1 MRELFVTELVKEILG
16 PRCGLREELPES
28 PLSEYITGVL
38 APVSSPSVRDI
49 DAESGIAFNESQEYE
64 EETDDADIHAPPHL
78 SPVLNPKCRPSSI
91 GLSFMVEYHG
101 GTTPGIDVCL
111 TWSRYFWNA
120 DKKVWKREPRY
131 AIRTI
136 ALDSDIKSFR
146 IGPDGAETT
155 PDRAEIHLHVLV
167 RNRQGNR
174 AFVTLYAVNGIRFTS
189 TSTGD
194 RVGSENHIF
203 QPQIRVVCWSGTRVI
218 PVIQREPLR
227 KDEKELSFLYRR
239 RPILARG
246 HLCSAV
252 WKDVDLEKPYE
263 GRLDFP
269 DCVNQSPFRWPD
281 GDILPEQEKRRFVCP
296 DVRTDFV
303 PVYAIP
309 MPDMEW
315 NEESYGPPP
324 ELSAEVLAESWDLDE
339 LRSRLEPL
347 VRAYRIWIG
356 ELRGSLVE
364 LSESEREIAEQLIER
379 CEDALNRITR
389 GIDLLCMDDD
399 ARLAFC
405 FANKALDIQRR
416 WARGSGLRW
425 RPFQL
430 AYILFTL
437 ESVLREDS
445 AGRGVCDLLWV
456 PTGAGKTEAYLAIA
470 ALAMAYRRRR
480 ARRRKNG
487 DRTGGGVCVI
497 TRYTLRLLT
506 IQQFRRALAMT
517 TACEYL
523 RVHGLGRGVPVGW
536 RPSRCTINDDYLWG
550 SLPFSIGLWVG
561 GGVTPNSLLDT
572 WAGRPVPGALK
583 ILKNSHDTS
592 EPAQVM
598 NCPACGAIL
607 SVPKNGLRPGIY
619 NLHLVVRSSGAQSL
633 RNAIT
638 YLAGSYEKLNVVS
651 ADLSPHHSDG
661 YFTISLLI
669 DVKDQASGQDGQDI
683 DRLWEALKHKLA
695 SVELVAARASRPGY
709 FIRRYRG
716 QRGNEVEYDF
726 EIFCPNPSCGL
737 RVPWCGGAP
746 AGSIHGRPPQIPA
759 RSNFPD
765 GNNPIDVQEPF
776 CLNSL
781 NVSDR
786 IPIPALTVDDQI
798 YHRIPS
804 MLVSTVDKFARPPF
818 EPRASTIFG
827 NVEFHHCIGGYYRRG
842 LHYLQVKKGHPLPSG
857 TGKGGFFVNIP
868 PLDPPDLILQD
879 EVHLIEG
886 PLGSLVGF
894 YETAVDFL
902 CSTPS
907 GWRVKYIASS
917 ATVRGADRQ
926 VRSVF
931 NRKLQVFPPP
941 GLSADDRFFIREREA
956 HSLDDKMPGR
966 LYVGI
971 CAPGRGSHTPLVRIW
986 TRLLQTAW
994 NSRNSPSIDAFW
1006 TLTGYFNAIR
1016 ELAGTRALYR
1026 DDIKDR
1032 ISFIARGDPRPLPED
1047 RCVEL
1052 SGRTRSDELPSILN
1066 LLSEPYPNAQD
1077 ALFTTSMFGTGV
1089 DIPRI
1094 GMMVVNG
1101 QPKTTAA
1108 YIQSTGRV
1116 GRGVGGLVVT
1126 FLRASRPRDLVH
1138 YEFFIG
1144 YHRQLHRFVE
1154 SLTVFPFS
1162 PGVMDSFSGPL
1173 LVFMLRNMR
1182 EALISWHEDESAP
1195 RMSTTRSTAP
1205 EVRTV
1210 INAVENRYRST
1221 NLLPAQG
1228 RDIRQELE
1236 SKLDRW
1242 QNIAKARPDLR
1253 YAEYIDVR
1261 HSVVL
1266 GDARHQ
1272 YRKDIDVVY
1281 PDSPQS
1287 LREVEDTVGFEA

>member
-16 PRCGLREELPES
+16 PRCGLREEIRAN

-49 DAESGIAFNESQEYE
+49 DVESEIALNESQEYE
-64 EETDDADIHAPPHL
+64 EETDDTDIYVPPHL
-78 SPVLNPKCRPSSI
+78 SPVLNPKSRPPSI

-131 AIRTI
+131 AIRAI
-136 ALDSDIKSFR
+136 PLDSDKKSFR
-146 IGPDGAETT
+146 IGPDGVETT

-167 RNRQGNR
+167 RNWQGNR
-174 AFVTLYAVNGIRFTS
+174 AFVTLYQVNGIRFTPAS
-189 TSTGD
+189 IGD
-194 RVGSENHIF
+194 TPSPEHHIF

-218 PVIQREPLR
+218 PVIQKEPLR
-227 KDEKELSFLYRR
+227 EEEGELSFLYRQ

-252 WKDVDLEKPYE
+252 WRDVDPEKPYE
-263 GRLDFP
+263 GRLDSP
-269 DCVNQSPFRWPD
+269 ECVNEPPFHWLD

-296 DVRTDFV
+296 DVRTEFV
-303 PVYAIP
+303 PIYAIP

-315 NEESYGPPP
+315 NEESYGSSP
-324 ELSAEVLAESWDLDE
+324 ELSAEVLAESWDPSE

-347 VRAYRIWIG
+347 ALAYRRWID

-364 LSESEREIAEQLIER
+364 LSESEREIAERLIKR

-416 WARGSGLRW
+416 WAKGSGLRW

-430 AYILFTL
+430 AFILFTI

-445 AGRGVCDLLWV
+445 AWRDVCDLLWV

-480 ARRRKNG
+480 ALRRKNG
-487 DRTGGGVCVI
+487 DRTGGGVSVI

-506 IQQFRRALAMT
+506 IQQFRRALAMI

-523 RVHGLGRGVPVGW
+523 RVHGLGCEVPVGW

-561 GGVTPNSLLDT
+561 GGVTPNSLQEA
-572 WAGRPVPGALK
+572 WAGREVPGALK
-583 ILKNSHDTS
+583 ILKGSHDRS

-607 SVPKNGLRPGIY
+607 SVPKNGLRPGRY

-638 YLAGSYEKLNVVS
+638 DLAGSYGRLNVVS

-669 DVKDQASGQDGQDI
+669 DVKEQISDPDI
-683 DRLWEALKHKLA
+683 DRLWEALKHKLGG
-695 SVELVAARASRPGY
+695 VELISIRASRPGY
-709 FIRRYRG
+709 FIRRYLG
-716 QRGNEVEYDF
+716 QHGNKVEYDF
-726 EIFCPNPSCGL
+726 EIFCPNPRCGL

-746 AGSIHGRPPQIPA
+746 AGLIHGRPPQIPA
-759 RSNFPD
+759 RPNFPD

-776 CLNSL
+776 RLSSL

-818 EPRASTIFG
+818 EPRASAIFG

-842 LHYLQVKKGHPLPSG
+842 LHYLPVNKGHPVPSG
-857 TGKGGFFVNIP
+857 TGKGRFFVDIH

-902 CSTPS
+902 CSQQT

-917 ATVRGADRQ
+917 ATIHGADRQ

-931 NRKLQVFPPP
+931 ARRLQVFPPH
-941 GLSADDRFFIREREA
+941 GLSADDRFFIRERET
-956 HSLDDKMPGR
+956 HSLDDKIPGR

-971 CAPGRGSHTPLVRIW
+971 CALGRGPHTPLVRIW
-986 TRLLQTAW
+986 ARLLQTAW
-994 NSRNSPSIDAFW
+994 NSKNRPNIDAFW

-1016 ELAGTRALYR
+1016 ELAGARALYR
-1026 DDIKDR
+1026 QDIKER
-1032 ISFIARGDPRPLPED
+1032 IGSIARGNPRPLPED

-1052 SGRTRSDELPSILN
+1052 SSRTGSDELPSILN
-1066 LLSEPYPNAQD
+1066 LLNESYPNAQD

-1094 GMMVVNG
+1094 GLMVVNG

-1116 GRGVGGLVVT
+1116 GRGAGGLVVT
-1126 FLRASRPRDLVH
+1126 FLRATRPRDLVH
-1138 YEFFIG
+1138 YEFFVG

-1154 SLTVFPFS
+1154 PVTVFPFS
-1162 PGVMDSFSGPL
+1162 PGVIDRFSGPL

-1182 EALISWHEDESAP
+1182 GTLISWHEEGSAP
-1195 RMSTTRSTAP
+1195 RMSSARSTVS

-1210 INAVENRYRST
+1210 IDAVENRYRST
-1221 NLLPAQG
+1221 NLLTVQG
-1228 RDIRQELE
+1228 TNIRRELE

-1242 QNIAKARPDLR
+1242 QNIAKAHPDLR
-1253 YAEYIDVR
+1253 YVEYRDVK

-1266 GDARHQ
+1266 GDAQHQ
-1272 YRKDIDVVY
+1272 YRKEIDVVY
-1281 PDSPQS
+1281 SDAPQS
-1287 LREVEDTVGFEA
+1287 LREVEDTTGFEA